1 MRGARRMHNVKS
13 NLVKIGSA
21 VFASALLGIALP
33 GWADAPPAPAPV
45 VAGAVEVFPP
55 EVSLETAR
63 DFQSVIVRVT
73 QSDGVTRDVTGEST
87 FSVSDPNLAKV
98 DGHILRPLADGS
110 GQLQVKYGDQTIN
123 VPLTVKSAKEDRPI
137 SFKLD
142 VMPVFMKSGCNVGGC
157 HGSARGKDGFRL
169 SLFGFDPDGDY
180 LRIPQEITGRRVN
193 LAIPEESLVLQKG
206 LGKVQHTGGPLFK
219 EDDERY
225 KTIL

>member
-55 EVSLETAR
+55 DVNLETAR

-87 FSVSDPNLAKV
+87 FSISDPNLAKI
-98 DGHILRPLADGS
+98 DGHVLRAPACSVGYLLVFFG
-110 GQLQVKYGDQTIN
+110 Y
-123 VPLTVKSAKEDRPI
+123 KS
-137 SFKLD
+137 
-142 VMPVFMKSGCNVGGC
+142 
-157 HGSARGKDGFRL
+157 
-169 SLFGFDPDGDY
+169 
-180 LRIPQEITGRRVN
+180 
-193 LAIPEESLVLQKG
+193 
-206 LGKVQHTGGPLFK
+206 
-219 EDDERY
+219 
-225 KTIL
+225 